1 MKFLV
6 FSDSH
11 GKRYNLQHIVSL
23 HPDADAV
30 LFLGDGL
37 QDIEG
42 ITSLPVIAVRG
53 NCDSFLSK
61 EPTLQSITADGVR
74 ICLIHGHEQG
84 LKGAGGAL
92 YSLGKSYDLILHGHT
107 HVFRDDRITVDG
119 RTVGV
124 CNPGCAKMGNFG
136 ILYTENGNYLFSGG
150 KI

>member
-11 GKRYNLQHIVSL
+11 GISVNLLRMLSL
-23 HPDADAV
+23 HPDADAL

-37 QDIEG
+37 RDLRSIN
-42 ITSLPVIAVRG
+42 SLPVIAVRG

-61 EPTLQSITADGVR
+61 EPTLQSLTADGVR

-84 LKGAGGAL
+84 VKDSDGAL
-92 YSLGKSYDLILHGHT
+92 FSLAKEYDIILHGHT
-107 HVFRDDRITVDG
+107 HVFRDDRITVEG
-119 RTVGV
+119 RTVAL
-124 CNPGCAKMGNFG
+124 CNPGAAMTGSFG
-136 ILYTENGNYLFSGG
+136 ILYTEDGKYLFSGG

>member
-11 GKRYNLQHIVSL
+11 GKSSNLKYILSL

-37 QDIEG
+37 TDLKCV
-42 ITSLPVIAVRG
+42 TSLPVIAVSG

-61 EPTLQSITADGVR
+61 EPALQSLTADGVR

-84 LKGAGGAL
+84 VKGSDAAL
-92 YSLGKSYDLILHGHT
+92 YSLGESYDLILHGHT
-107 HVFRDDRITVDG
+107 HVFRDDRITVNG

-124 CNPGCAKMGNFG
+124 CNPGSARMGRFG
-136 ILYTENGNYLFSGG
+136 ILYTESGNFLFSGG